1 MKNLKLA
8 IIGAGHLG
16 RIHARLAAELP
27 GVQLVGVADP
37 VLEAR
42 TAVAAQA
49 GTRAFADYRELIG
62 QIDAAIVA
70 TPTSTHHEVGMELLS
85 HGIHLLIEKPLA
97 LNASLAEELVEMAQQ
112 NGVILQVGHVERF
125 NPALERVMPQLV
137 DPKYIEAVRTSAY
150 PFRSTDIGVVLDL
163 MIHDLDVALA
173 LAKSTVTHVDA
184 LGVSVLGGHEDIA
197 NARLHFE
204 NGCVATLTASRAS
217 YQSQRTMNVWSPQ
230 GFTAI
235 DFALRNTTSVY
246 PGEELMRGDWELAT
260 LTPQQ
265 KNHYQKHM
273 FEGLLVKQSTNGA
286 EGNAIL
292 NEQRD
297 LVDAIVN
304 GHEPR
309 VTGEQAYQT
318 LLVAEQ
324 ILHSIETH
332 AWDGHNK
339 GRLGPFAS
347 PETPILR
354 ATHWDDEAPAAKPL
368 RHREAG

>member
-1 MKNLKLA
+1 MSDLRLA
-8 IIGAGHLG
+8 VIGAGHLG
-16 RIHARLAAELP
+16 RIHARLASQLP

-37 VLEAR
+37 VEEAR
-42 TAVAAQA
+42 KDVAAQA
-49 GTRAFADYRELIG
+49 ETKAYEDYRDLIG

-70 TPTSTHHEVGMELLS
+70 TPTTTHHAVGMDLLAN
-85 HGIHLLIEKPLA
+85 GIHLLVEKPVA
-97 LNASLAEELVEMAQQ
+97 MNSAQAAELVEAAEH
-112 NGVILQVGHVERF
+112 NNVVLQVGHVERF
-125 NPALERVMPQLV
+125 NPALERVMPQLA
-137 DPKYIEAVRTSAY
+137 DAKYIDAVRTSSY

-163 MIHDLDVALA
+163 MIHDLDVTLA
-173 LAKSTVTHVDA
+173 LANSTVTHVEA

-235 DFALRNTTSVY
+235 DFAMRDTTMVY
-246 PGEELMRGDWELAT
+246 PGEELMRGDWDLES

-265 KNHYQKHM
+265 KNYYRQHM
-273 FEGLLVKQSTNGA
+273 FEGLLVKRSVTGA

-297 LVDAIVN
+297 LVSSIVN
-304 GHEPR
+304 NHHPR

-332 AWDGHNK
+332 AWDGHEG
-339 GRLGPFAS
+339 GRIGAHAS
-347 PETPILR
+347 PATPILR
-354 ATHWDDEAPAAKPL
+354 ATHWDDETAAPE

>member
-1 MKNLKLA
+1 MSDLRLA
-8 IIGAGHLG
+8 VIGAGHLG
-16 RIHARLAAELP
+16 RIHARLASQLP

-37 VLEAR
+37 VAEAR
-42 TAVAAQA
+42 NDVAAQA
-49 GTRAFADYRELIG
+49 ETTPYEDYRELIG
-62 QIDAAIVA
+62 QIDAAIIA
-70 TPTSTHHEVGMELLS
+70 TPTTTHHAVGMDLLS

-97 LNASLAEELVEMAQQ
+97 MNAEQAAELVEAAEQH
-112 NGVILQVGHVERF
+112 GAKLQVGHVERF

-137 DPKYIEAVRTSAY
+137 DAKYIEAVRTSSY

-163 MIHDLDVALA
+163 MIHDLDVTLA
-173 LAKSTVTHVDA
+173 LANSPVTHVEA

-230 GFTAI
+230 GFTSI
-235 DFALRNTTSVY
+235 DFAMRNTTTVY
-246 PGEELMRGDWELAT
+246 PGEELMRGDWDLES

-265 KNHYQKHM
+265 KNYYRQHM
-273 FEGLLVKQSTNGA
+273 FEGLLVKQGISGA

-297 LVDAIVN
+297 LVDSIVHD
-304 GHEPR
+304 HEPR

-332 AWDGHNK
+332 AWDGHNS
-339 GRLGPFAS
+339 GRIGTQAAPA
-347 PETPILR
+347 TPILR
-354 ATHWDDEAPAAKPL
+354 ATHWDEESEAPQ